1 MPSSPESEQEALA
14 RDDAGPEAPEG
25 DLADELARAQDLH
38 RRALADLDNYRK
50 RSTRDAFQR
59 TEDARAAVVGD
70 WLEALDSVERALRTA
85 EPESALFQGL
95 HAVLDQMDAILARE
109 GVRRVGAIGDQ
120 FDPQLHHAVGVHHT
134 PDVPDQ
140 TIVDVVRSGF
150 ALGERVIRP
159 AEVIVAR
166 TDVTEA
172 E

>member
-1 MPSSPESEQEALA
+1 
-14 RDDAGPEAPEG
+14 
-25 DLADELARAQDLH
+25 
-38 RRALADLDNYRK
+38 
-50 RSTRDAFQR
+50 
-59 TEDARAAVVGD
+59 
-70 WLEALDSVERALRTA
+70 
-85 EPESALFQGL
+85 
-95 HAVLDQMDAILARE
+95 MDAILARE